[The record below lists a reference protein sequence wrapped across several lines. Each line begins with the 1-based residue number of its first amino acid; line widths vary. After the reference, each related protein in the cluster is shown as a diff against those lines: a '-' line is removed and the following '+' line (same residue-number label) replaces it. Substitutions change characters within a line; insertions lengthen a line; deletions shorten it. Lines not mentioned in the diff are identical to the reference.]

1 MNKLSLKQL
10 RHYFKELSTCLN
22 FGLCIKKRARMFYS
36 FSDNA
41 KLFNV
46 TDVNYFIG
54 CDRVKSKKSA
64 DSLYARSLK
73 C

>member
-1 MNKLSLKQL
+1 MNKLNLKQL
-10 RHYFKELSTCLN
+10 RQYFKELSTCLN
-22 FGLCIKKRARMFYS
+22 SGSVLRGARMFYS

-54 CDRVKSKKSA
+54 YDRVKSKKSA